1 MDKFLLKGK
10 LTSGMF
16 PNERCAVVKDHMGRG
31 WALIVPDSVVHNLG
45 EEGFIEVQVVERGG
59 KVALVRLPGEVFGSA
74 RTVTVDESEL
84 KPIQPILV
92 NDS

>member
-1 MDKFLLKGK
+1 MAKFLLRGK

-16 PNERCAVVKDHMGRG
+16 PNERFVVIKDYAGRE
-31 WALIVPDSVVHNLG
+31 WTLIVPDYVVRDLG
-45 EEGFIEVQVVERGG
+45 KEEFIEVQVIERGG

-84 KPIQPILV
+84 KPVPA
-92 NDS
+92 